1 LRRPLGLLVLNV
13 TDEAVQVVERLIQT
27 TTKVIELAESL
38 ATIGEQ
44 LVDPLEYERSADS
57 LAPPS
62 LDLLGLPICQHSS
75 SWRR

>member
-1 LRRPLGLLVLNV
+1 MGLLALNV
-13 TDEAVQVVERLIQT
+13 AYEAVQVVERLIQT

-38 ATIGEQ
+38 STIGEQ
-44 LVDPLEYERSADS
+44 LVDPLEDERSADS
-57 LAPPS
+57 LTSPS

>member
-1 LRRPLGLLVLNV
+1 MALNV
-13 TDEAVQVVERLIQT
+13 ADQAVQVMERLVQT

-44 LVDPLEYERSADS
+44 LVDPLEDERSADS
-57 LAPPS
+57 LASPS